1 MAKFNYEART
11 KEGAVVKDSI
21 QIKSKAL
28 AVDSLLSKG
37 LTVIKIAED
46 SGINLG
52 RFEQVNVGG
61 IPIKEKVVFMRQLAT
76 MVNSGLTMPQSLRI
90 LISQIK
96 NPYFKRNI
104 QQVLGDVEAGISF
117 SRALKKTKNVFDEI
131 TISLISA
138 GEESGN
144 MDIVLSRLA
153 TEMEKKKALRDKIK
167 GAMIYPAIMVVLL
180 IGVIVLLVVVLIPAM
195 QDIYQTIGV
204 DKLPAVTMFF
214 VYLSNIVLGYWW
226 LCLIVIALLV
236 TGFKAYADSSKGKRV
251 LNLLVLKIPVFGT
264 LITNMQ
270 LAQFSRVLGLLMRSG
285 LSVSESLRLTANSLS
300 NVIFKEAVLL
310 AKTDVERGSS
320 MSLPFIRT
328 KQFPMLVGQM
338 VSVGEETGALDDV
351 LDKLAEFYED
361 EVNNMTAN
369 LSTLMEPLVLVVMG
383 GAVALIAAAVYLPMF
398 NLAANFNV

>member
-236 TGFKAYADSSKGKRV
+236 TGF
-251 LNLLVLKIPVFGT
+251 
-264 LITNMQ
+264 
-270 LAQFSRVLGLLMRSG
+270 
-285 LSVSESLRLTANSLS
+285 
-300 NVIFKEAVLL
+300 
-310 AKTDVERGSS
+310 
-320 MSLPFIRT
+320 
-328 KQFPMLVGQM
+328 
-338 VSVGEETGALDDV
+338 
-351 LDKLAEFYED
+351 
-361 EVNNMTAN
+361 
-369 LSTLMEPLVLVVMG
+369 
-383 GAVALIAAAVYLPMF
+383 
-398 NLAANFNV
+398 